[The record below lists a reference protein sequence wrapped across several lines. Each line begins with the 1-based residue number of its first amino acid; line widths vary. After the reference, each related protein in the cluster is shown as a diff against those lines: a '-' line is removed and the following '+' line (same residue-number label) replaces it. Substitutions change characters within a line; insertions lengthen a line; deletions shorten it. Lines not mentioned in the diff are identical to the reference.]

1 MLSEDHV
8 VLHVNDVHRVV
19 WVVFFQIL
27 QDFELH
33 ASLIIVFLLVLDDL
47 ESYFFLVFV
56 IITFDCD
63 SKRTFA
69 QICQ

>member
-27 QDFELH
+27 QDFELN
-33 ASLIIVFLLVLDDL
+33 ASLIVVFLLVLDYL
-47 ESYFFLVFV
+47 ESYLFLVFV
-56 IITFDCD
+56 IVTFDCN
-63 SKRTFA
+63 SE
-69 QICQ
+69 

>member
-56 IITFDCD
+56 IITFDCN
-63 SKRTFA
+63 SERTFA